1 MHASVSRIEFE
12 GFHKGLSFEH
22 LLVRKRFIREEKFEF
37 DNLRQVFS
45 VWYVAYKRNAN
56 PG

>member
-1 MHASVSRIEFE
+1 MKDFI
-12 GFHKGLSFEH
+12 KDLSFEH